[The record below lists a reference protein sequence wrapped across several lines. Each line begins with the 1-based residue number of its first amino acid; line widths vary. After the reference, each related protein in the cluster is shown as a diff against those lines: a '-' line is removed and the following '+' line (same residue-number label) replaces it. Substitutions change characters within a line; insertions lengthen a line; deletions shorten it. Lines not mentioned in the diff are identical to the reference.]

1 MAIRNTIAHSLHNRT
16 VHRAELANG
25 MVVLAVENPAA
36 DIVAARM
43 FIRAGSRYEPAHQAG
58 LSHLW
63 AAVLTKGT
71 ERLSSQEIAERVES
85 LGASLGTDSA
95 ADYCLLS
102 LKTVSTDF
110 TEILDLAAELLRSP
124 SFPEAEVEL
133 ERRLALQGIR
143 SMQEQPFA
151 VANTQLRRA
160 MYQKHP
166 YALPGLG
173 TEETVA
179 QLDRTAL
186 QHYHQTYLR
195 PDNMVI
201 SIAGRIA
208 PDQAI
213 ALIDQCFGDW
223 QPPQVNGQ
231 LLPLP
236 TLSLPIVQ
244 SQPQHTITERN
255 TQQAIV
261 MLGYLTHSVHH
272 PDHIALKLLNTYLG
286 NGLSSRL
293 FVELREKRG
302 LAYEVS
308 AFYPTRVDTSHFVVY
323 MGTAPENTAMAQE
336 GLRHEVDRL
345 RQTLLTPEELQAA
358 KNKLLGQYA
367 LGKQT
372 NAQIA
377 QVSGWH
383 EILGLGITYDEV
395 FQQAIA
401 EVTAEEIQQAAQ
413 EYFTQPY
420 ISLVGPEVA
429 VDLLETAQSKV

>member
-1 MAIRNTIAHSLHNRT
+1 MSVYQTIAHSLHNRT
-16 VHRAELANG
+16 VHRTELNNG
-25 MVVLAVENPAA
+25 MVVLAVENSAA
-36 DIVAARM
+36 DIVAARI
-43 FIRAGSRYEPAHQAG
+43 FIRAGGRYEPSHQAG

-85 LGASLGTDSA
+85 VGASLGTDSA

-110 TEILDLAAELLRSP
+110 AEMLELAAELLRSP

-151 VANTQLRRA
+151 VANTQLRQA
-160 MYQKHP
+160 MYQSHP

-173 TEETVA
+173 TEATVA
-179 QLDRTAL
+179 QLDRAAL
-186 QHYHQTYLR
+186 QHYHQTYFR
-195 PDNMVI
+195 PDNIVV

-208 PDQAI
+208 PDQAV
-213 ALIDQCFGDW
+213 ALIDQYFGDW
-223 QPPQVNGQ
+223 QPPQLEGQ
-231 LLPLP
+231 PLPLP
-236 TLSLPIVQ
+236 TLELPIVHSHPEQ
-244 SQPQHTITERN
+244 TVTQRS

-261 MLGYLTHSVHH
+261 MLGYLTSSVHH
-272 PDHIALKLLNTYLG
+272 ADHIALKLLTTYLG

-308 AFYPTRVDTSHFVVY
+308 AFCPTRVDTSHFVVY
-323 MGTAPENTAMAQE
+323 MGTAPENTAVAQA
-336 GLRHEVDRL
+336 GLRQEVDRL
-345 RQTLLTPEELQAA
+345 SKTLLTPEELQSA

-372 NAQIA
+372 NGQVAQIL
-377 QVSGWH
+377 GWY
-383 EILGLGITYDEV
+383 EILGLGIDYDEA
-395 FQQAIA
+395 FQQIVAA
-401 EVTAEEIQQAAQ
+401 VTAEDIQQAARR
-413 EYFTQPY
+413 YFTEPY
-420 ISLVGPEVA
+420 ISLVGPEMA
-429 VDLLETAQSKV
+429 VNLLEPAPAQ